1 MGAHGTLRLTTCL
14 PAATPGR
21 NDAPQRTRARPA
33 ATVGRM
39 DEGETPPPQPLPES
53 EPNEEPPAGIAP
65 AGWYPDAN
73 GQQRWWDG
81 AHWGAVAP
89 AVAPATPVGTDP
101 RTLAMLAH
109 LLGLLTGFV
118 GPLVLYL
125 VNGDKDPFVRHHA
138 AESLNFQ
145 ITLTIAV
152 VGSFLAVFVLVG
164 FLLLPVVIVGGIVLQ
179 IIGAVKANAGEW
191 WRYPVNLRLVPGA
204 VG

>member
-1 MGAHGTLRLTTCL
+1 
-14 PAATPGR
+14 
-21 NDAPQRTRARPA
+21 
-33 ATVGRM
+33 M
-39 DEGETPPPQPLPES
+39 DDGESPPPQPLPTGDPNG
-53 EPNEEPPAGIAP
+53 EPAAGVAP
-65 AGWYPDAN
+65 AGWYADAN
-73 GQQRWWDG
+73 GQHRWWDG
-81 AHWGAVAP
+81 AQWGAVAP
-89 AVAPATPVGTDP
+89 ASAPAPPAGTDP